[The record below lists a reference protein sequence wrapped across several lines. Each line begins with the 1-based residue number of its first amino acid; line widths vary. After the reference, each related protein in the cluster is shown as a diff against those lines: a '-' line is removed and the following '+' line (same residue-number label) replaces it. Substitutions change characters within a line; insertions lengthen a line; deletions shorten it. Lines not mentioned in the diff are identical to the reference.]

1 MAIIAPPPFDE
12 GRTMTLLTNTGSNTT
27 IDERVSRTP
36 WYIKVL
42 RRPEFGALLGAVVI
56 FAVFTAADTTGQFAT
71 FGGAAGWADFA
82 APVGIVSVFVALLM
96 IGGEFDLSAGVMVG
110 TSGLFA
116 GLLIT
121 QLGLPVWLA
130 IVATMVMAA
139 LVGLVNG
146 ILVIRTALP
155 SFIVTLGTFFV
166 LKGANL
172 AITKGL
178 TGTVRV
184 SGVDEGAGFDSAR
197 TIFATTF
204 DIGGAQF
211 QISVI
216 WWIAV
221 TILATILLTRTVFG
235 NWIFASGGDS
245 NAARNAGVP
254 VDRTKITLFVMTSM
268 AAALVGIMFL
278 LRLRG
283 MQAGQGVGQEFY
295 YIIAAAVGGC
305 LLTGGA
311 GSAIGAS
318 IGALIM
324 GFAAVGIPYA
334 LWDQDW
340 VSTFLGVILFGAV
353 LINVTISRRA
363 QGGKK

>member
-1 MAIIAPPPFDE
+1 
-12 GRTMTLLTNTGSNTT
+12 
-27 IDERVSRTP
+27 
-36 WYIKVL
+36 
-42 RRPEFGALLGAVVI
+42 
-56 FAVFTAADTTGQFAT
+56 
-71 FGGAAGWADFA
+71 
-82 APVGIVSVFVALLM
+82 M
-96 IGGEFDLSAGVMVG
+96 ISGEFDLSAGVMVG
-110 TSGLFA
+110 TAGLFA
-116 GLLIT
+116 GLLISE
-121 QLGLPVWLA
+121 LGWGVWPTILA
-130 IVATMVMAA
+130 TLAMAA
-139 LVGLVNG
+139 VVGFINGLLVV
-146 ILVIRTALP
+146 RTALP

-184 SGVDEGAGFDSAR
+184 SGVDQAEGFDSAR
-197 TIFATTF
+197 VLFASEVP
-204 DIGGAQF
+204 IAGASF
-211 QISVI
+211 QITI
-216 WWIAV
+216 LWWIALTV
-221 TILATILLTRTVFG
+221 LATILLTRTVFG
-235 NWIFASGGDS
+235 NWIFASGGDA

-254 VDRTKITLFVMTSM
+254 VNRTKVILFVLTSM
-268 AAALVGIMFL
+268 SAALVGVMFL

-340 VSTFLGVILFGAV
+340 VSTFLGVILFSAV
-353 LINVTISRRA
+353 LINITISRRA
-363 QGGKK
+363 QGGRRK

>member
-1 MAIIAPPPFDE
+1 MSF
-12 GRTMTLLTNTGSNTT
+12 LTNTSN
-27 IDERVSRTP
+27 IAVDERVSRTP
-36 WYIKVL
+36 WYLKTL
-42 RRPEFGALLGAVVI
+42 RRPELGALIGAVAI
-56 FAVFTAADTTGQFAT
+56 FLLFTFVDTTGKFAT
-71 FGGAAGWADFA
+71 LEGAAGWTDFA
-82 APVGIVSVFVALLM
+82 APVGIVAVFVALLM
-96 IGGEFDLSAGVMVG
+96 IGGEFDLSSGVMVG

-121 QLGLPVWLA
+121 QLGWNVWAA
-130 IVATMVMAA
+130 IAATVVMAA
-139 LVGLVNG
+139 VIGFING

-184 SGVDEGAGFDSAR
+184 SGVDQGDGFDSAR
-197 TIFATTF
+197 SLFSSTFDVAGTQFQISLVWWLVITIFAT
-204 DIGGAQF
+204 
-211 QISVI
+211 
-216 WWIAV
+216 
-221 TILATILLTRTVFG
+221 LLLTRTVFG
-235 NWIFASGGDS
+235 NWIFASGGDA

-254 VDRTKITLFVMTSM
+254 VNRTKITLFVMTSVS
-268 AAALVGIMFL
+268 ASLVGIMFL

-295 YIIAAAVGGC
+295 YIIAAAVGGT

-324 GFAAVGIPYA
+324 GFAAIGIPYA

-340 VSTFLGVILFGAV
+340 VSTFLGVILFSAV
-353 LINVTISRRA
+353 LINITISRRA
-363 QGGKK
+363 QGGRKK

>member
-1 MAIIAPPPFDE
+1 MTFLTSTSNIA
-12 GRTMTLLTNTGSNTT
+12 L
-27 IDERVSRTP
+27 DERVSQSP
-36 WYIKVL
+36 WYVQAL
-42 RRPEFGALLGAVVI
+42 RRPELGALLGAIVI
-56 FAVFTAADTTGQFAT
+56 FIVFMTADTTGKFAT
-71 FGGAAGWADFA
+71 LSGAAGWTDFA
-82 APVGIVSVFVALLM
+82 APVGIVAVFVALLM

-121 QLGLPVWLA
+121 DLDWAVWPA
-130 IVATMVMAA
+130 IVATLVMAGIIGLINGL
-139 LVGLVNG
+139 LVV
-146 ILVIRTALP
+146 RTGLP

-184 SGVDEGAGFDSAR
+184 SGVDQGDGFDSAR
-197 TIFATTF
+197 AIFATTF
-204 DIGGAQF
+204 SVGGATF
-211 QISVI
+211 QVSVI
-216 WWIAV
+216 WWV
-221 TILATILLTRTVFG
+221 LLTIVATLLLTRTVFG
-235 NWIFASGGDS
+235 NWIFASGGDA

-254 VDRTKITLFVMTSM
+254 VNRTKVILFVMTAMS
-268 AAALVGIMFL
+268 AALVGIIFV

-324 GFAAVGIPYA
+324 GFAAIGIPYA

-340 VSTFLGVILFGAV
+340 VSTFLGVILFSAV
-353 LINVTISRRA
+353 MINISISRRA
-363 QGGKK
+363 QGGRKK

>member
-1 MAIIAPPPFDE
+1 
-12 GRTMTLLTNTGSNTT
+12 MTFLTNTSNIK
-27 IDERVSRTP
+27 IDERVAKTP
-36 WYIKVL
+36 WYSKLL
-42 RRPEFGALLGAVVI
+42 RRPELGALIGAIAI
-56 FAVFTAADTTGQFAT
+56 FIVFTVADTTGQFAT
-71 FGGAAGWADFA
+71 LQGAAGWTDFA
-82 APVGIVSVFVALLM
+82 APVGIVAVFVALLM
-96 IGGEFDLSAGVMVG
+96 IAGEFDLSAGVMVG

-121 QLGLPVWLA
+121 QLGMNVWLA
-130 IVATMVMAA
+130 IVITLVMAGVIGFINGM
-139 LVGLVNG
+139 LVVK
-146 ILVIRTALP
+146 TALP
-155 SFIVTLGTFFV
+155 SFIVTLATFFI

-172 AITKGL
+172 AVTKSL

-184 SGVDEGAGFDSAR
+184 DGVDTADSFDSSRAL
-197 TIFATTF
+197 FASTF
-204 DIGGAQF
+204 SIAGVEF
-211 QISVI
+211 QISLV
-216 WWIAV
+216 WWVVLTAIATV
-221 TILATILLTRTVFG
+221 LLTRTAFG
-235 NWIFASGGDS
+235 NWTFASGGDA

-254 VDRTKITLFVMTSM
+254 VNRTKITLFVLTSM
-268 AAALVGIMFL
+268 SAALVGIMFL

-340 VSTFLGVILFGAV
+340 VSTFLGVILFAAV
-353 LINVTISRRA
+353 FINVTISRRA
-363 QGGKK
+363 SGGRKK